1 MPDYRRYRVA
11 GGTYFF
17 TVNLLE
23 RKNDLLVRHVDV
35 LRDAVR
41 GVREARPFHIDAW
54 VVLPDHMHCVWTLP
68 EDDVDYSGR
77 WKAIKIRF
85 AKALPPTEYRSRVR
99 RARSERAIWQ
109 RRFWEHFIRD
119 DNDYRRHIEYCYINP
134 VKHGYV
140 TRVRDW
146 PHSSFHL
153 DVQTGLFPEDWAGDI
168 EDIPSIE

>member
-54 VVLPDHMHCVWTLP
+54 VVLPDHLYCVKQSTDSDLLISLP
-68 EDDVDYSGR
+68 KR
-77 WKAIKIRF
+77 R
-85 AKALPPTEYRSRVR
+85 TEP
-99 RARSERAIWQ
+99 Q
-109 RRFWEHFIRD
+109 
-119 DNDYRRHIEYCYINP
+119 
-134 VKHGYV
+134 
-140 TRVRDW
+140 
-146 PHSSFHL
+146 
-153 DVQTGLFPEDWAGDI
+153 
-168 EDIPSIE
+168 

>member
-1 MPDYRRYRVA
+1 MADNGCASSALHVTTRYESGMPDYRRFRVA

-54 VVLPDHMHCVWTLP
+54 VVLPNHMHCIWTLP

-109 RRFWEHFIRD
+109 RRFSAIAPALLYLVHP
-119 DNDYRRHIEYCYINP
+119 C
-134 VKHGYV
+134 
-140 TRVRDW
+140 TRGNT
-146 PHSSFHL
+146 SS
-153 DVQTGLFPEDWAGDI
+153 VMTTTTAATSSI
-168 EDIPSIE
+168 ATSIP